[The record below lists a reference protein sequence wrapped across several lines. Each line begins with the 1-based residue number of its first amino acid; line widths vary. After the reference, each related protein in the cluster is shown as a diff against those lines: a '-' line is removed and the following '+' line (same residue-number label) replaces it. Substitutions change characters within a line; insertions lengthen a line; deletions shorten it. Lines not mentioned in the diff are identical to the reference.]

1 MKLELRTVG
10 EIIAVASV
18 VFSLLFVGYELRL
31 SRSIAESEQIEANA
45 TLNTNLRELIL
56 LNSDVW
62 NRGCLGEELTPNE
75 KMVFN
80 NIEEAANL
88 FRYTQWAKASAGIY
102 FGGNQDTLE
111 PETAAMRLAL
121 NRYRYPGFNQAYIEG
136 WEAQRN
142 DTEYDAEEL
151 ELESWALAVENA
163 YQSLIASGAP
173 RDFYDGW
180 CGR

>member
-1 MKLELRTVG
+1 MKLDFRTVG

-31 SRSIAESEQIEANA
+31 SRSIAESEQMEANF
-45 TLNTNLRELIL
+45 TLNTTVRELIL

-62 NRGCLGEELTPNE
+62 SRGCLGEELTLSE
-75 KMVFN
+75 RIVFN
-80 NIEEAANL
+80 NIAEAATL
-88 FRYTQWAKASAGIY
+88 FRYTQWAKAGAGIY
-102 FGGNQDTLE
+102 FGA

-136 WEAQRN
+136 WESQVN

-173 RDFYDGW
+173 RDFHDGW

>member
-1 MKLELRTVG
+1 MKFDLRKVG

-31 SRSIAESEQIEANA
+31 SRSIAESEQMEANA
-45 TLNTNLRELIL
+45 ALNMNVRELIL

-75 KMVFN
+75 RIVFN
-80 NIEEAANL
+80 NIAAAANI
-88 FRYTQWAKASAGIY
+88 FRYTQWAKAGAGIY
-102 FGGNQDTLE
+102 FGA

-121 NRYRYPGFNQAYIEG
+121 NRYRYPGFNQAFIEE

-151 ELESWALAVENA
+151 EGWTLAVEIQ
-163 YQSLIASGAP
+163 YQNLIASGAP
-173 RDFYDGW
+173 RDLHDGW

>member
-1 MKLELRTVG
+1 MKFDFRTVG

-31 SRSIAESEQIEANA
+31 SRSIAESEQMEANA

-75 KMVFN
+75 RIVFN
-80 NIEEAANL
+80 NIATAATN
-88 FRYTQWAKASAGIY
+88 FRYTQWAKAGSGIY
-102 FGGNQDTLE
+102 FGA

-121 NRYRYPGFNQAYIEG
+121 NRYRYPGFNQAYIEN

-142 DTEYDAEEL
+142 DTEYKPEN
-151 ELESWALAVENA
+151 LESWALAVENQ
-163 YQSLIASGAP
+163 YQGLIASGAP